1 MLIIIKQIEFDATL
15 YTMRLIVEAV
25 FEVFLEAEENNDQV
39 NYQIAA
45 LTDQAGVIIDLFDYV
60 DPVGYGNVGM
70 FGQVFITS
78 SNLYIQICKYY
89 RLRSL
94 IDYLTE

>member
-39 NYQIAA
+39 NY
-45 LTDQAGVIIDLFDYV
+45 
-60 DPVGYGNVGM
+60 
-70 FGQVFITS
+70 
-78 SNLYIQICKYY
+78 
-89 RLRSL
+89 
-94 IDYLTE
+94 